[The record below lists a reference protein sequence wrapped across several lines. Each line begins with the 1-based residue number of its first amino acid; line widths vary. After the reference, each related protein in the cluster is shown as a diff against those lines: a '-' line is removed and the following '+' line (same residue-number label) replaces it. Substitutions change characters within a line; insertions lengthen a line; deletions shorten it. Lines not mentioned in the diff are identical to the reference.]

1 MLCLI
6 CVSFVQ
12 MKIISIW
19 WMKRWRNYLIFIS
32 ENLYA
37 EHAKN
42 VCSEWVSEFCVIF
55 MQHNTLKHITR
66 MHSSAIRCVRS
77 HDQSIWKKGKFD
89 PPHKYKMD
97 KDIQTPPRI
106 YDYVTELS
114 CCAKSEEN
122 RLTQFCWGNRG
133 SLSFFTHTHTIS
145 QTNSFI
151 SPTDHK
157 NGRIWNIYGSK
168 RVVHAQMCFFG
179 GSLSLMT
186 NHV

>member
-89 PPHKYKMD
+89 PPINTKWIKIFKRRPEYM
-97 KDIQTPPRI
+97 ITSRSWVVVQNPRKI
-106 YDYVTELS
+106 
-114 CCAKSEEN
+114 
-122 RLTQFCWGNRG
+122 G
-133 SLSFFTHTHTIS
+133 SPNFAGGIGEVWVFLLTHTQSVKQILS
-145 QTNSFI
+145 S
-151 SPTDHK
+151 
-157 NGRIWNIYGSK
+157 R
-168 RVVHAQMCFFG
+168 G
-179 GSLSLMT
+179 G
-186 NHV
+186 VCW